1 MDKCFDGRNCGE
13 GGFCDECPILKI
25 TEIIDNVPEEFPLT
39 IYENLEDLQATSEK
53 SRQLTINGEDYEN
66 QKSYKEASNN

>member
-1 MDKCFDGRNCGE
+1 MDKCFDGGNCGE

-39 IYENLEDLQATSEK
+39 IYENLGDL
-53 SRQLTINGEDYEN
+53 YV
-66 QKSYKEASNN
+66 